1 MVESALI
8 ALMDGTDLVT
18 VCHSFQLLSRLILLQ
33 SIASADDEGQLHRQ
47 KFMMKY
53 TNLDPPEG
61 QLVVEEEEKVAMS
74 IENLQHGVNKG
85 GLV

>member
-8 ALMDGTDLVT
+8 TLMDGTDMVT

-33 SIASADDEGQLHRQ
+33 SIASADDKGQLHRQ
-47 KFMMKY
+47 KFMMKH

-61 QLVVEEEEKVAMS
+61 QLVVEEEEKVVMS
-74 IENLQHGVNKG
+74 IENFNMELTKG

>member
-1 MVESALI
+1 
-8 ALMDGTDLVT
+8 MDGTDMVT

-47 KFMMKY
+47 KFKMKY

-74 IENLQHGVNKG
+74 IEYLTTELTKG
-85 GLV
+85 DWYDLDVC

>member
-1 MVESALI
+1 
-8 ALMDGTDLVT
+8 
-18 VCHSFQLLSRLILLQ
+18 LILLQ

-47 KFMMKY
+47 KFMMRY

-74 IENLQHGVNKG
+74 IENLNTELTKG
-85 GLV
+85 DWYDLDVC